1 MAGRILRDKPSGS
14 ADYKGSNTLKS
25 CQKEFHLNSTDA
37 ASYRKQIGKS
47 LSFCGLLFFLL

>member
-14 ADYKGSNTLKS
+14 ADYKGSKTLKS

-47 LSFCGLLFFLL
+47 LSFCGLLFLLL